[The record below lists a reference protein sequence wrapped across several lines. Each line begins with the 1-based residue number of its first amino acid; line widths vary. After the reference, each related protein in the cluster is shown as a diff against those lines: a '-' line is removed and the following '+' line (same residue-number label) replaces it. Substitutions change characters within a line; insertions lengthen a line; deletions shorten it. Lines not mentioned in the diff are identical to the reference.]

1 MKPIRQRNG
10 LMGRWRLQEATGGAM
25 RVRHALPAAA
35 LIAVLLSLGVIACAG
50 GGSTTNTRLS
60 SGASA
65 PGVTGTSTSAS
76 QTPPAVTESTTP
88 VTLTSATPAT
98 VPQVAGLTCV
108 RMSKGKPYGF
118 IDQTGKV
125 VIPLKFRIAHD
136 FTEGLAAASID
147 GKHFGYIDTS
157 GSWVIKPTFQ
167 DAWPFSDGLGRVIT
181 AGKVG
186 YVDKTGAWVI
196 EPRDWASWG
205 FSDGLAVVAS
215 AVNGKEMTGYIDKT
229 GAWVIEP
236 REWLF
241 AEGFKEGR
249 AVVQT
254 APGAG
259 VIDKTGAWVVRPQE
273 QRIYA
278 YSDGLALTGR
288 EIDDVGTLTDCSYLD
303 ASGKV
308 AMPGLFAGARSFSE
322 GLAGITQDGSIW
334 MFIDRTGKIA
344 IGTHFQDVGEFGQG
358 LAAVS
363 VVSGSDSALH
373 VWGYIDKT
381 GAWVIQPRFASAETF
396 GPGGLTRVSLSD
408 QVYFYIDMTGK
419 AVWPPASR

>member
-1 MKPIRQRNG
+1 MKPICQRNG
-10 LMGRWRLQEATGGAM
+10 LMGRWGLQDGTGGAM

-35 LIAVLLSLGVIACAG
+35 LIAVLLGLGVAACAG
-50 GGSTTNTRLS
+50 SAATTNTRLS
-60 SGASA
+60 SGATA

-76 QTPPAVTESTTP
+76 RTPPAVTESTTP

-108 RMSKGKPYGF
+108 RISKGKPYGF

-125 VIPLKFRIAHD
+125 VIPLKFRIAQD

-147 GKHFGYIDTS
+147 GKHFGYIDTT
-157 GSWVIKPTFQ
+157 GAWVIEPTFQ
-167 DAWPFSDGLGRVIT
+167 DAWPFSDGLGRVRT
-181 AGKVG
+181 AEGVG

-196 EPRDWASWG
+196 EPRMAASWG
-205 FSDGLAVVAS
+205 FSDGLAGLESV
-215 AVNGKEMTGYIDKT
+215 VNGNGLTGYIDTT

-236 REWLF
+236 REWF
-241 AEGFKEGR
+241 AEGFSEGR
-249 AVVQT
+249 AIVRT
-254 APGAG
+254 APGTG
-259 VIDKTGAWVVRPQE
+259 VIDKTGAWVVPPQE

-288 EIDDVGTLTDCSYLD
+288 EIDDVGTLADCSYLD

-308 AMPGLFAGARSFSE
+308 AIPGLFAGARSFSE

-344 IGTHFQDVGEFGQG
+344 IGTHFQDVGQFGQG

-373 VWGYIDKT
+373 VWGYIDKS
-381 GAWVIQPRFASAETF
+381 GAWVIQPRFESAETF
-396 GPGGLTRVSLSD
+396 GPGGLARVSLSD
-408 QVYFYIDMTGK
+408 QAYFHIDMTGK
-419 AVWPPASR
+419 AVWPPASQ